1 MSNGSN
7 DLIKAAIEHAEV
19 ISRYDGFKNP
29 RDCASVRFYS
39 SLLRNREMSSYE
51 VALIMYELGK
61 HSGNSGLNF
70 SIAAHLYAGSFP
82 LLKHVNAMIRE
93 SVTAE
98 IEAGALIANAM
109 TESGS
114 GSDSFSMKTTAVKQ
128 GNNYVLNGSKS
139 FVTNGPVADYLVVYA
154 LTDAVKGF
162 FGGVSCFLV
171 DVKKHTVKMGA
182 PAGKTALRNS
192 PMCEVYLNDVVI
204 GEEYL
209 IGKEGSGAM
218 IFLESMNQER
228 AGIAA
233 LHAGAMQRICSIASK
248 YVSERTRGTTTL
260 SSFQG
265 VQFRIAEIALLAES
279 SKLMALKAARALDS
293 GAGTVE
299 AAQAKI
305 HVSENYVTAVKN
317 ANELMGG
324 YGVLSSSP
332 LAGALEDAHASL
344 IYSGSNDVLRHFI
357 ASKL

>member
-1 MSNGSN
+1 MESFDLTVAARQHAERI
-7 DLIKAAIEHAEV
+7 DLI
-19 ISRYDGFKNP
+19 DGFQSP
-29 RDCASVRFYS
+29 HQSESVRFFS
-39 SLLRNREMSSYE
+39 ALPFQKMSAY
-51 VALIMYELGK
+51 ALAIMMYELGK
-61 HSGNSGLNF
+61 YSGNSGLNF

-82 LLKHVNAMIRE
+82 VVKHFNTSLRDTV
-93 SVTAE
+93 VGE
-98 IEAGALIANAM
+98 IESGALFANAM

-128 GNNYVLNGSKS
+128 GSNYVLNGSKS

-171 DVKKHTVKMGA
+171 DAKKHTVKMGA
-182 PAGKTALRNS
+182 PAEKAALRNS
-192 PMCEVYLNDVVI
+192 PMCEVYLNDVVV
-204 GEEYL
+204 GEECL
-209 IGKEGSGAM
+209 IGKEGGGAM

-228 AGIAA
+228 AGIAGM
-233 LHAGAMQRICSIASK
+233 HAGAMQRICSIASK
-248 YVSERTRGTTTL
+248 YVSERTRGNTTL
-260 SSFQG
+260 SSFQA

-279 SKLMALKAARALDS
+279 SKLMAFKAARALDS

-305 HVSENYVTAVKN
+305 HVSENYVAAVKN

-324 YGVLSSSP
+324 YGVLNSSP